1 MIKVNLGGAP
11 RKSSIP
17 SIASSSAAPRSS
29 SGGAPFLRLFLMLI
43 VAGTATVGY
52 LLHWQLSGS
61 LDDVTARIVEAQAK
75 KAKFDKIIKE
85 DQIYESRKKE
95 IENRIK
101 IIEGLK
107 RDQVSPVVSLDALGQ
122 AIDRTKYVWLSNLD
136 QNNALFSMVG
146 TSTSVNAIADF
157 VSNLE
162 GTGYFH
168 NINLVNAQD
177 TQGNFSFSMNCEFA
191 PPARPQLV
199 VEAQNAGAN

>member
-1 MIKVNLGGAP
+1 MLKRIHH
-11 RKSSIP
+11 ID
-17 SIASSSAAPRSS
+17 
-29 SGGAPFLRLFLMLI
+29 FLVRDMEQAI
-43 VAGTATVGY
+43 VQYT
-52 LLHWQLSGS
+52 
-61 LDDVTARIVEAQAK
+61 RIFGVQ
-75 KAKFDKIIKE
+75 
-85 DQIYESRKKE
+85 

-107 RDQVSPVVSLDALGQ
+107 RDQISPVVSLDALGQ